1 MVVFRYIICY
11 YIKYMIL
18 SEPLNRGGR
27 NIMGFIE
34 RELKTNFEKHMKE
47 NIYYLRI
54 IFFICFFI
62 HIFYFIFF
70 LYLNMKILAVYNVLS
85 TLLYGSCFIVTIK
98 KPNDII
104 FNLSVTEILIQTIV
118 TAVAVGNSWGFY
130 LFNFIVIVFAILRIY
145 RIDNKTINKFSTA
158 FYTIILSM
166 ISFYCSYFLSQNT
179 VPLYDG
185 FVDDSKKISMIL
197 YVFNSVLVFVCLIII
212 SRVLFKG
219 VDSYIKSSKIASQQI
234 NSMISTD
241 PLTGLLNRRS
251 MDYKIHMAVEKFN
264 NKNESFSILLGDIDL
279 FKNINDTYGH
289 SVGDQVLVDISNII
303 KSQLRAGD
311 SAGRWGGEEFLILLS
326 EADKSTAV
334 SVAERI
340 RRNVEENSIIIEDGS
355 KISHYITIGVATYS
369 KNVTVD
375 ALIKEAD
382 KKLYIGK
389 NSGRNRV
396 VV

>member
-1 MVVFRYIICY
+1 
-11 YIKYMIL
+11 
-18 SEPLNRGGR
+18 
-27 NIMGFIE
+27 MGFVE
-34 RELKTNFEKHMKE
+34 QEFKSNFEKHMKE
-47 NIYYLRI
+47 NIYYLKI
-54 IFFICFFI
+54 VFLVCFLI

-70 LYLNMKILAVYNVLS
+70 LHLNMSILAVYNVLS
-85 TLLYGSCFIVTIK
+85 TLLYGSCLIITIK
-98 KPNDII
+98 KPTDMI
-104 FNLSVTEILIQTIV
+104 FNLSVAEMLIQTIV

-130 LFNFIVIVFAILRIY
+130 LFNFIAIVLAILRVY
-145 RIDNKTINKFSTA
+145 RIDSRTINKFSTA
-158 FYTIILSM
+158 LYTIILSM
-166 ISFYCSYFLSQNT
+166 ISFYCAYFLSQNT

-185 FVDDSKKISMIL
+185 FFEDSKSISTIL
-197 YVFNSVLVFVCLIII
+197 YVFNSILVFVCLAVI

-219 VDSYIKSSKIASQQI
+219 VNSYIKSSKIANQQI
-234 NSMISTD
+234 NSMVNTD

-251 MDYKIHMAVEKFN
+251 MDYRIRMAVEKFN
-264 NKNESFSILLGDIDL
+264 DKKEPFSILMGDIDL

-289 SVGDQVLVDISNII
+289 SVGDQVLVDVSNII
-303 KSQLRAGD
+303 KSQLRADD

-326 EADKSTAV
+326 DADKSTAV

-340 RRNVEENSIIIEDGS
+340 RRNVEENSITIEDGS

-375 ALIKEAD
+375 DLIKEAD